1 MSNRNSVQFF
11 QQSGLPVIQMTAGL
25 WLRLW
30 REPPTPHRLVQSR
43 NLGLFMAVQRVR
55 SVRGASFSQRRTPC
69 EGSELGTVTLIL
81 KSECMLIFTVL
92 LLLVEGLNVS
102 AALSFNIAVVLVE
115 YLVVVVNR
123 CMRRVAI
130 GIVLWPTVVGLSVWD
145 VERVNGN
152 RRCGG

>member
-1 MSNRNSVQFF
+1 
-11 QQSGLPVIQMTAGL
+11 MTAGL

-30 REPPTPHRLVQSR
+30 RELPTPHRLVQSR
-43 NLGLFMAVQRVR
+43 NPGLFIAVQWV
-55 SVRGASFSQRRTPC
+55 SLVRGASFSQRLTLC

-81 KSECMLIFTVL
+81 ESEYTLIFTVL
-92 LLLVEGLNVS
+92 LLLVEGLDVS
-102 AALSFNIAVVLVE
+102 AALSFNIVVVLVE

-130 GIVLWPTVVGLSVWD
+130 GIVLWPTVVGLSMWD

-152 RRCGG
+152 RRCAG